1 MPEKRRFPRKRRRL
15 TVEFD
20 WEKTH
25 CTGFTYDIS
34 SSGIFVRATRF
45 PKPGA
50 RLTMTILLPDER
62 HVKVRGLVVRTFRV
76 PSSLARLIP
85 SGFSIR
91 LTERPEEYLQYLAAL

>member
-20 WEKTH
+20 WERAH

-34 SSGIFVRATRF
+34 ASGIFVRATRF

-50 RLTMTILLPDER
+50 RITAILVLPGEKP
-62 HVKVRGLVVRTFRV
+62 VKVRGTVVRTFRV
-76 PSSLARLIP
+76 PSSLTRLIP
-85 SGFSIR
+85 SGFSLR
-91 LTERPEEYLQYLAAL
+91 LTERPEEYLQFLAAL

>member
-15 TVEFD
+15 TVEFE

-34 SSGIFVRATRF
+34 PWGIFVRATSF

-50 RLTMTILLPDER
+50 RISATLVLPNETQLQI
-62 HVKVRGLVVRTFRV
+62 RGTVVRTFRV
-76 PSSLARLIP
+76 PSSLTRLIP
-85 SGFSIR
+85 SGFSLR
-91 LTERPEEYLQYLAAL
+91 LTDRPEAYLQFLAAL